1 MSSQGIVYNKK
12 KPPLELSKTFC
23 LRFSLN
29 KGKSLY
35 IYSIVRTATAQ
46 NSNKS
51 FRPIERLAEKVKFSS
66 VSLGS
71 SPPSYLFTSATVR
84 KPVHTTLKRDTSK
97 PIGRVTLCSQ
107 NRHSAAVLYLWT
119 EVLSVMI
126 KLSGF
131 VRTKPK
137 NLIFLEQWL
146 IHNYQW
152 LTCYILLDVSNC
164 T

>member
-1 MSSQGIVYNKK
+1 M
-12 KPPLELSKTFC
+12 
-23 LRFSLN
+23 
-29 KGKSLY
+29 
-35 IYSIVRTATAQ
+35 VRTATAQ
-46 NSNKS
+46 NWNKS
-51 FRPIERLAEKVKFSS
+51 FRPIEWLAEKVKLSS

-131 VRTKPK
+131 VRTKQ
-137 NLIFLEQWL
+137 NLIFLEQ
-146 IHNYQW
+146 
-152 LTCYILLDVSNC
+152 
-164 T
+164 

>member
-1 MSSQGIVYNKK
+1 MQASFLHLHYIPQIYLECQVKAYYITKK
-12 KPPLELSKTFC
+12 TLVELSKTFC

-46 NSNKS
+46 NCNKS

-97 PIGRVTLCSQ
+97 PIGRVTLCSR
-107 NRHSAAVLYLWT
+107 NRHSAAVVYVWT

-137 NLIFLEQWL
+137 NLIFLEQ
-146 IHNYQW
+146 
-152 LTCYILLDVSNC
+152 
-164 T
+164 